1 MAKSPADPGRFRWGW
16 LVPAATV
23 SVAAL
28 TALVDPVPLQVLRHA
43 TFDQYQRWLPRAYEQ
58 APVRIVDIDD
68 ESLRRLGQWPWSRAR
83 VADLVDRL
91 TQLHVAA
98 IGIDMVFAEPDRLS
112 PEQIVHDLEG
122 LVPEEDLQNALKV
135 LPDSD
140 RRLAE
145 AISHAPAV
153 LGFVLVSQQTPDEP
167 VQKWGIGSSGDNPLL
182 FLRPFAGAITN
193 LPILQ
198 QAAPGNGSFNAVP
211 DRDGTI
217 RRVFLLF
224 QKDGQ
229 ILPAL
234 SSELLRVAQGA
245 STYLIKSS
253 GANQE
258 ESFGAQSGIVA
269 VKIGA
274 VEVPTDFEG
283 ALWLH
288 FTGPRPE
295 RFVPAWKVLDGSVDP
310 NLLAGHI
317 VLIGTSAAGL
327 KDLRASPLD
336 PSGPGVEIHAQALE
350 QMILGVKLVRPD
362 WAHGAELAFIGL
374 LGLFLVW
381 FLPRL
386 SPGTCIAVGVVALL
400 VALGAS
406 WAAFIGEGLLFDPV
420 MPAASVLLI
429 FLAGSFSGYMRT
441 ERERARVRNAFSLYL
456 APEMVSELARSSDK
470 LTLGGEQRMLSVMF
484 TDIRSFSKHSEELS
498 PAELTSRLNRFFTP
512 MTDQIQS
519 HRGTI
524 DKYIGDCI
532 MAFWNA
538 PLSDAEH
545 GRHACQAALAMRKA
559 VVAFNQELEAETKAA
574 GTHFR
579 EFKIGI
585 GLSCGECLVG
595 NMGSTRRFSY
605 SALGESVNQAS
616 RIEGQCKTYA
626 VDMIV
631 SGAMRARAPDLA
643 YVFLDRVRLVGA
655 SEATELYF
663 LVGDATLAKAPA
675 FVAWREAQDAMLA
688 AMLARNW
695 TVAEQQLQAAHDAA
709 GPNYDK
715 LYAIYQERI
724 NDFLAE
730 PPGETW
736 DGIVVATEK

>member
-1 MAKSPADPGRFRWGW
+1 MAYWSLRLPALLL
-16 LVPAATV
+16 LVLAVVLKFGEPKV
-23 SVAAL
+23 
-28 TALVDPVPLQVLRHA
+28 LQDLQLDV
-43 TFDQYQRWLPRAYEQ
+43 FDLYQRLQPRPFQEVG
-58 APVRIVDIDD
+58 VRIVDIDD
-68 ESLRRLGQWPWSRAR
+68 ESLRKLGQWPWSRAR

-98 IGIDMVFAEPDRLS
+98 IGFDMVFAEPDRLS

-122 LVPEEDLQNALKV
+122 LVPEDDLQNALKV

-140 RRLAE
+140 KRLAE

-153 LGFVLVSQQTPDEP
+153 LGFVLVSQETPDVP
-167 VQKWGIGSSGDNPLL
+167 VEKWGLGYAGDDPLL
-182 FLRPFAGAITN
+182 FLRAYTGAITN

-211 DRDGTI
+211 DRDGNI
-217 RRVFLLF
+217 RRVFLMF
-224 QKDGQ
+224 RKGDK
-229 ILPAL
+229 IYPAL

-245 STYLIKSS
+245 GTYLIKSS
-253 GANQE
+253 GANAQ
-258 ESFGAQSGIVA
+258 ESFGVQSGIVS

-274 VEVPTDFEG
+274 LEVPTDREG
-283 ALWLH
+283 ALWVH
-288 FTGPRPE
+288 FTGPEPA

-336 PSGPGVEIHAQALE
+336 PAGPGVEIHAQALE
-350 QMILGVKLVRPD
+350 QMILGETLVRPD
-362 WAHGAELAFIGL
+362 WAKGAEIAFIAL

-386 SPGTCIAVGVVALL
+386 SPGICIIVGVVAL
-400 VALGAS
+400 VAALGAS
-406 WAAFIGEGLLFDPV
+406 WAAFIGEGLLFEPV
-420 MPAASVLLI
+420 MPAISVLLI
-429 FLAGSFSGYMRT
+429 FLSGSFSGYMRT

-538 PLSDAEH
+538 PLTDAEH
-545 GRHACQAALAMRKA
+545 GRHASQAALAMRKA

-595 NMGSTRRFSY
+595 NMGSNRRFSY
-605 SALGESVNQAS
+605 SALGEAVNQAS

-626 VDMIV
+626 VDIIV
-631 SGAMRARAPDLA
+631 SGQLRARSPELA
-643 YVFLDRVRLVGA
+643 YIFLDRVRLVGA

-663 LVGDATLAKAPA
+663 LVGDAVLAKAPA

-688 AMLARNW
+688 AMLARKW
-695 TVAEQQLQAAHDAA
+695 EEAERQLQAAHDAA
-709 GPNYDK
+709 GPNYDR
-715 LYAIYQERI
+715 LYALYQERI
-724 NDFLAE
+724 NDFIAE
-730 PPGETW
+730 PPGEHW

>member
-1 MAKSPADPGRFRWGW
+1 LL
-16 LVPAATV
+16 LVLAI
-23 SVAAL
+23 AL
-28 TALVDPVPLQVLRHA
+28 KIGEPKVLQDLRLDI
-43 TFDQYQRWLPRAYEQ
+43 FDLYQRLHPRPFEEVG
-58 APVRIVDIDD
+58 VRIVDIDD

-83 VADLVDRL
+83 VAEMVDRL
-91 TQLHVAA
+91 AQLRVAA
-98 IGIDMVFAEPDRLS
+98 IGFDMVFAEPDRLS

-122 LVPEEDLQNALKV
+122 LVPEQDLQNALAV

-140 RRLAE
+140 KRLAD
-145 AISHAPAV
+145 AISRAPV
-153 LGFVLVSQQTPDEP
+153 VTGFVLVSQQTPDEP
-167 VQKWGIGSSGDNPLL
+167 AQKWGIGFAGDNPLL
-182 FLRPFAGAITN
+182 FLRPFLGAITN
-193 LPILQ
+193 LQMLQ

-224 QKDGQ
+224 RKGDQ

-253 GANQE
+253 GASAQ
-258 ESFGAQSGIVA
+258 ESFGAQSGIVS

-274 VEVPTDFEG
+274 LEVPTDWEG

-295 RFVPAWKVLDGSVDP
+295 RFVPAWQVLDGSVDP

-350 QMILGVKLVRPD
+350 QMILGVRLVRPD
-362 WAHGAELAFIGL
+362 WAGGAELAFIGL

-386 SPGTCIAVGVVALL
+386 SPGICIGVGVVALL
-400 VALGAS
+400 VAVGAS
-406 WAAFIGEGLLFDPV
+406 WGAFIGEGLLIDPV
-420 MPAASVLLI
+420 MPAISVLLI
-429 FLAGSFSGYMRT
+429 FLAGSFSGYLRT

-456 APEMVSELARSSDK
+456 APEMVSELARSSNK

-498 PAELTSRLNRFFTP
+498 PTELTSRLNRFFTP

-538 PLSDAEH
+538 PLTDAEH
-545 GRHACQAALAMRKA
+545 GRHACQAALDMRRA
-559 VVAFNQELEAETKAA
+559 VVAFNKELEAETKAA

-579 EFKIGI
+579 AFQIGI

-595 NMGSTRRFSY
+595 NMGSNRRFSY
-605 SALGESVNQAS
+605 SALGEAVNQAS
-616 RIEGQCKTYA
+616 RIEGQCKSYS
-626 VDMIV
+626 VDIIV
-631 SGAMRARAPDLA
+631 SGQLRARAPELA
-643 YVFLDRVRLVGA
+643 YIFLDRVRLVGA
-655 SEATELYF
+655 SEPTELYF
-663 LVGDATLAKAPA
+663 LVGDAGLAQSPG
-675 FVAWREAQDAMLA
+675 FVAWREAQEAMLA
-688 AMLARNW
+688 AMLARDW
-695 TVAEQQLQAAHDAA
+695 ETAERQLMAAHDAG

-715 LYAIYQERI
+715 LYAMYRERL
-724 NDFLAE
+724 NEFRAE
-730 PPGETW
+730 PPEQSW

>member
-1 MAKSPADPGRFRWGW
+1 MAYWSLRLPS
-16 LVPAATV
+16 L
-23 SVAAL
+23 L
-28 TALVDPVPLQVLRHA
+28 LLLLALVLKIGEPKVLQDLRLDI
-43 TFDQYQRWLPRAYEQ
+43 FDLYQRLHPRPFQEVG
-58 APVRIVDIDD
+58 VRIVDVDD

-91 TQLHVAA
+91 AQLQVAA
-98 IGIDMVFAEPDRLS
+98 IGFDMVFAEPDRLS
-112 PEQIVHDLEG
+112 PEQIVHDLKG
-122 LVPEEDLQNALKV
+122 LVPEEQLQNALKV

-145 AISHAPAV
+145 AVGRAPAV

-167 VQKWGIGSSGDNPLL
+167 QQKWGEGFTGDNPLL
-182 FLRPFAGAITN
+182 FLRPYAGAITN
-193 LPILQ
+193 LKTLEE
-198 QAAPGNGSFNAVP
+198 AAPGNGSFNAVP

-217 RRVFLLF
+217 RRVFLMF
-224 QKDGQ
+224 QKGGR

-253 GANQE
+253 GASDQ
-258 ESFGAQSGIVA
+258 ESFGSQSGIVS

-274 VEVPTDFEG
+274 LEVPTDWEG

-336 PSGPGVEIHAQALE
+336 PAGPGVEIHAQALE

-400 VALGAS
+400 MALGAS
-406 WAAFIGEGLLFDPV
+406 WAAFVGEGLLFDPV
-420 MPAASVLLI
+420 MPAVSVLLI
-429 FLAGSFSGYMRT
+429 FLAGSFSGYLRT

-456 APEMVSELARSSDK
+456 APEMVSELARSSEK

-538 PLSDAEH
+538 PLTDAEH

-559 VVAFNQELEAETKAA
+559 VVAFNEELEAETKAA

-595 NMGSTRRFSY
+595 NMGSNRRFSY
-605 SALGESVNQAS
+605 SALGEAVNQAS
-616 RIEGQCKTYA
+616 RIEGQCKPYG
-626 VDMIV
+626 VDIIV
-631 SGAMRARAPDLA
+631 SGPLRARAPDLA

-675 FVAWREAQDAMLA
+675 FVAWQEAQDAMRA

-695 TVAEQQLQAAHDAA
+695 AMAEQHLQAAHDAA

-715 LYAIYQERI
+715 LYALYQERI
-724 NDFLAE
+724 NDFRAE

>member
-1 MAKSPADPGRFRWGW
+1 
-16 LVPAATV
+16 
-23 SVAAL
+23 VANWSLRLPSLLLLLLAL
-28 TALVDPVPLQVLRHA
+28 TLKIGEPKVLQDLRLDI
-43 TFDQYQRWLPRAYEQ
+43 FDLYQRLHPRPFEEVG
-58 APVRIVDIDD
+58 VRIVDVDD

-83 VADLVDRL
+83 VAELVDRL
-91 TQLHVAA
+91 ARLHVAA
-98 IGIDMVFAEPDRLS
+98 IGFDMVFAEPDRLS
-112 PEQIVHDLEG
+112 PDQIVHDLEG
-122 LVPEEDLQNALKV
+122 LVPEDELQRALAV

-140 RRLAE
+140 ARLAE
-145 AISHAPAV
+145 AMGRAPVV
-153 LGFVLVSQQTPDEP
+153 LGFVLVSQDTPDEP
-167 VQKWGIGSSGDNPLL
+167 EQKWGQGFAGDNPLL

-193 LPILQ
+193 LKILE

-224 QKDGQ
+224 QKDGR

-245 STYLIKSS
+245 STYLVKSS
-253 GANQE
+253 GASDAM
-258 ESFGAQSGIVA
+258 SFGAQSGIVS
-269 VKIGA
+269 VKVGA
-274 VEVPTDFEG
+274 LEVPTDWEG

-288 FTGPRPE
+288 FTGPRAE

-336 PSGPGVEIHAQALE
+336 PAGPGVEIHAQALE

-362 WAHGAELAFIGL
+362 WAGGAELAFIAL

-386 SPGTCIAVGVVALL
+386 SPGTCIGVGVVALL

-429 FLAGSFSGYMRT
+429 FLAGSFSGYLRT

-512 MTDQIQS
+512 MTDQIQG

-538 PLSDAEH
+538 PLTDAEH
-545 GRHACQAALAMRKA
+545 GRHACQAALSMRKA
-559 VVAFNQELEAETKAA
+559 VVVFNEELEAETKAA

-579 EFKIGI
+579 PFRIGI

-595 NMGSTRRFSY
+595 NMGSNRRFSY
-605 SALGESVNQAS
+605 SALGEAVNQAS

-626 VDMIV
+626 VDIIV
-631 SGAMRARAPDLA
+631 SGALKARAPDLA

-655 SEATELYF
+655 SEPTELHF
-663 LVGDATLAKAPA
+663 LVGDAQLAKAPA

-688 AMLARNW
+688 AMVARDW
-695 TVAEQQLQAAHDAA
+695 ERAEQQLMAAHDAA

-715 LYAIYQERI
+715 LYAIYQERL
-724 NDFLAE
+724 NYFRSE
-730 PPGETW
+730 PANETW
-736 DGIVVATEK
+736 DGVVEATEK